1 MVILR
6 SLALLLLVSCSF
18 QSNAQIAF
26 YRIFG
31 GKGYDKGAGIAQLPD
46 SSYIVTGSSSSFED
60 APAQAFLLKLNKQGF
75 HTWSKEYGGAEFDE
89 GRRVIFVPNYG
100 YYIVGT
106 SSSNST
112 GGFDGYVVFTNLSG
126 DQQWEKWYDKGG
138 WERFHDAVLL
148 PDTSMVLLGETDA
161 NAEQETDRYFTRIDK
176 NGNMIWEQQSD
187 ETGMDVLQKG
197 VLVTDTTFA
206 VVGAGYLADS
216 LKTKGYVGYFHIDGS
231 LLWDTLVGQN
241 GEYLLNDIQFV
252 SNMLVCAGEKT
263 MTGKTDT
270 DNYHIFLNQ
279 NGGHIL
285 SDEYYMPNNS
295 RYTCFTRYTAGSG
308 DKYFAVTQGNDPQ
321 NSYSGGEDNVI
332 NRFAFGFNWDG
343 YGAGYNGV
351 GQDQINQ
358 IIPTSDGYAIA
369 VGYHSD
375 PGFTTGGTSL
385 FVVKLGNDY
394 AFPPSGNQSVYS
406 ILSIED
412 TESNT
417 GISIYP
423 NPFSE
428 SIRIDSNSSMEY
440 IEVLDLT
447 GKQIYGSS
455 AQVSSINT
463 SDWQKG
469 TYLVRCQ
476 SNGVWHTGKM
486 VKY

>member
-1 MVILR
+1 MAILKY
-6 SLALLLLVSCSF
+6 LAFSLLLICSLE
-18 QSNAQIAF
+18 SKGQIAF

-106 SSSNST
+106 SSSNAA
-112 GGFDGYVVFTNLSG
+112 GGFDGYVVFTDLSG
-126 DQQWEKWYDKGG
+126 NQQWEKWYDNGG

-148 PDTSMVLLGETDA
+148 PDTSIVLVGETDA
-161 NAEQETDRYFTRIDK
+161 NPEQVTDRYFTRIDK
-176 NGNMIWEQQSD
+176 DGNVLWEQQSGG
-187 ETGMDVLQKG
+187 TGVDLLHKG

-206 VVGAGYLADS
+206 VVGTGYLADS
-216 LKTKGYVGYFHIDGS
+216 LKSKGYIAYFHIDGS
-231 LLWDTLVGQN
+231 LFWDTLVGNN
-241 GEYLLNDIQFV
+241 GEYLLNDVQFV
-252 SNMLVCAGEKT
+252 SNMLVCAGERT

-270 DNYHIFLNQ
+270 DNYHIFMNQ
-279 NGGHIL
+279 GGVFIL
-285 SDEYYMPNNS
+285 SEEYYMANS
-295 RYTCFTRYTAGSG
+295 SRNVCFTRYTAGSG
-308 DKYFAVTQGNDPQ
+308 DKYFAVTQGYDPQ
-321 NSYSGGEDNVI
+321 NSYPGGEDNVI
-332 NRFAFGFNWDG
+332 NRLGFGFNWEG
-343 YGAGYNGV
+343 YGLGYNGV
-351 GQDQINQ
+351 GQDQVNQ
-358 IIPTSDGYAIA
+358 IIPTNDGYAVA

-394 AFPPSGNQSVYS
+394 AFPANGNQSVYS
-406 ILSIED
+406 ILNIED
-412 TESNT
+412 PENHT

-423 NPFSE
+423 NPFTG
-428 SIRIDSNSSMEY
+428 SIQIDSKGSLEY
-440 IEVLDLT
+440 LEVLDLT
-447 GKQIYGSS
+447 GKQIYSS
-455 AQVSSINT
+455 AVQISSIDT
-463 SDWQKG
+463 SSWQKG

-476 SNGVWHTGKM
+476 SNGGWYTGKM